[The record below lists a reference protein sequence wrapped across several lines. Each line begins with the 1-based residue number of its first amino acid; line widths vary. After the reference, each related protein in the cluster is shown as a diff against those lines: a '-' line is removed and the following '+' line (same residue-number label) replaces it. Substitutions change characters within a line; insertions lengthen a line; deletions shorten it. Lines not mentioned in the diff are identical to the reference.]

1 MEGGTTPLLPRAPAR
16 ALINLVIMEERR
28 IKVLLSRLKETT
40 GCIQAASLPDFPTC
54 VNATLQIR
62 CPTKGPMLKAW
73 SQLGTWRNGS
83 FKRWDPGASLL
94 STQRCGLSGAMGV
107 QHLP

>member
-1 MEGGTTPLLPRAPAR
+1 MEGGTTQSLPRASAS
-16 ALINLVIMEERR
+16 ALINLVIMEER
-28 IKVLLSRLKETT
+28 KMNVLLNRLKETT

-62 CPTKGPMLKAW
+62 CPTKGPMLKAR

-83 FKRWDPGASLL
+83 FKR
-94 STQRCGLSGAMGV
+94 
-107 QHLP
+107 